1 MAGHSFGGLY
11 VLTFAARYPDEVAG
25 MVLVDSTAPGSATP
39 STSRGNEGSFDIM
52 RRASALLSAS
62 ARLGVGR
69 LIGQLAY
76 GSLPARA
83 RDEAIASAAT
93 PNDVQ
98 STIEEY
104 IQGSASM
111 DQAASLGDFG
121 DKPLVVLT
129 AGSGSDAEWK
139 AAQDD
144 LASLSTNSAHRVVD
158 GASHGEMILDE
169 DAAAATTQ
177 AVLDV
182 ISSVR
187 SAGPLA
193 R

>member
-1 MAGHSFGGLY
+1 MFK
-11 VLTFAARYPDEVAG
+11 AR
-25 MVLVDSTAPGSATP
+25 ST
-39 STSRGNEGSFDIM
+39 STSRGRLRWIK
-52 RRASALLSAS
+52 LHLSS
-62 ARLGVGR
+62 
-69 LIGQLAY
+69 
-76 GSLPARA
+76 
-83 RDEAIASAAT
+83 
-93 PNDVQ
+93 
-98 STIEEY
+98 
-104 IQGSASM
+104 
-111 DQAASLGDFG
+111 DFG

-158 GASHGEMILDE
+158 GAATASMILDE

-177 AVLDV
+177 AILDV